1 MQPAPPASK
10 KPRPRP
16 QFTPSCASHP
26 PPQTQCANTG
36 YVQPAS
42 RAVDAQAAPNRQR
55 SVPAPSGISAAK
67 PTLNIWSNATSEAAD
82 PSGCNPRK
90 KNGSAEIQFPAFP
103 ATVTTCAG
111 PAANP
116 CQENPQ
122 KKYTRTAT
130 ARIESEESMEWAA
143 LRERPKPAA
152 ITASPAAAK
161 GTRKI
166 SRTQRTVAVS
176 DSPRGARVIS

>member
-36 YVQPAS
+36 YVQPAR

-55 SVPAPSGISAAK
+55 SVPAPSGISAAR
-67 PTLNIWSNATSEAAD
+67 PTLNICNNATSEAGE
-82 PSGCNPRK
+82 PSGCNPLK
-90 KNGSAEIQFPAFP
+90 KNGSAATQFHCLP

-116 CQENPQ
+116 CHANPQ
-122 KKYTRTAT
+122 KKYTRTAA
-130 ARIESEESMEWAA
+130 ARIDSEDSMERA
-143 LRERPKPAA
+143 
-152 ITASPAAAK
+152 
-161 GTRKI
+161 
-166 SRTQRTVAVS
+166 
-176 DSPRGARVIS
+176 

>member
-10 KPRPRP
+10 NPRPRP

-36 YVQPAS
+36 YVQPAR

-55 SVPAPSGISAAK
+55 SVPAPSGMSAAR
-67 PTLNIWSNATSEAAD
+67 PTLNICSNAAREAAD
-82 PSGCNPRK
+82 PSGGRARK
-90 KNGSAEIQFPAFP
+90 KNGSAEIQFHCLP

-130 ARIESEESMEWAA
+130 ARTNSEDSME
-143 LRERPKPAA
+143 
-152 ITASPAAAK
+152 
-161 GTRKI
+161 
-166 SRTQRTVAVS
+166 
-176 DSPRGARVIS
+176 